1 MFPNVSVLSPQRAL
15 TASAVATINHL
26 LAGEDS
32 VRATLRRHAGKL
44 ACIDTGRLQLRLR
57 VADFGQ
63 LSALLGKLAA
73 IPGVDDARRAT

>member
-1 MFPNVSVLSPQRAL
+1 MVSRRSH
-15 TASAVATINHL
+15 VAAIHSDPER
-26 LAGEDS
+26 G
-32 VRATLRRHAGKL
+32 
-44 ACIDTGRLQLRLR
+44 TGRVRLQLRLR